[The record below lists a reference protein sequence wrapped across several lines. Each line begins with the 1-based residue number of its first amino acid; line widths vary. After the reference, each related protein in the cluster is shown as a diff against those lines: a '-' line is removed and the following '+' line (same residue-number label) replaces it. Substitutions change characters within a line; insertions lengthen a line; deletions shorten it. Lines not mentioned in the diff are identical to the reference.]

1 MKQMHFS
8 VAEKA
13 ILAFTVIYLAAFT
26 AFFIRDFNIEFIAY
40 VAVIILIF
48 VLLYGTLY
56 KTKIPASILAGLSVW
71 GLLHM
76 LGGSLP
82 TTDGVLYNWKMLP
95 IFEGSGE
102 LYILKF
108 DQFVHAYLF
117 AVVALLFLHLLR
129 NYFGNRHSQI
139 LIGFIAVTAS
149 MGVGA
154 INEIIEFIAVLTVPD
169 NNVGGYHNTAL
180 DIVFN
185 CIGALLAVLIFYL
198 VDKVKTPRNN
208 G

>member
-1 MKQMHFS
+1 MKNWRFS

-13 ILAFTVIYLAAFT
+13 ILAFTALYLAVFT
-26 AFFIRDFNIEFIAY
+26 ALFIRNFNVEFIAY
-40 VAVIILIF
+40 VAVIIFIF
-48 VLLYGTLY
+48 ALLYGTLD
-56 KTKIPASILAGLSVW
+56 KTRIPAWILAGLSLW
-71 GLLHM
+71 GLMHM

-82 TTDGVLYNWKMLP
+82 TPDGVLYNWRMLTV
-95 IFEGSGE
+95 FEGDGE

-108 DQFVHAYLF
+108 DQFVHAYLY

-139 LIGFIAVTAS
+139 LIGFIAISAA

-154 INEIIEFIAVLTVPD
+154 LNEIIEYIAVLTIPD

-185 CIGALLAVLIFYL
+185 FVGALLAVLIFYL
-198 VDKVKTPRNN
+198 VDGIQRSRR
-208 G
+208 

>member
-1 MKQMHFS
+1 MKNWRFS

-13 ILAFTVIYLAAFT
+13 ILAFTALYLAVFT
-26 AFFIRDFNIEFIAY
+26 ALFIRNFNVEFIAY
-40 VAVIILIF
+40 VAVIIFIF
-48 VLLYGTLY
+48 ALLYGTLD
-56 KTKIPASILAGLSVW
+56 KTRIPAWILAGLSLW
-71 GLLHM
+71 GLMHM

-82 TTDGVLYNWKMLP
+82 TADGVLYNWRMLP
-95 IFEGSGE
+95 VFEGGGE

-129 NYFGNRHSQI
+129 NYFGNRHSQL
-139 LIGFIAVTAS
+139 LIGFIAVCAS

-154 INEIIEFIAVLTVPD
+154 LNEIIEYIAVLTIPD

-185 CIGALLAVLIFYL
+185 FVGALLAVLIFYL
-198 VDKVKTPRNN
+198 VDGIQRSRR
-208 G
+208 